1 VSDALALAQ
10 LIEDIP
16 HILVVAATHAEPGAN
31 WQWWEV
37 VTLMFS
43 GGACVQ
49 VAIRW
54 LLWLGRRQDH
64 ATEPD
69 DATANAQTDGELQT
83 ALERQTALAAAAE
96 KQVVQ
101 SRREIELL
109 RAQIAELQ
117 ASTHSLPGASRPAS
131 PDRLSSPLLGG
142 TAALSHAAS

>member
-1 VSDALALAQ
+1 MSDALALAQ

-37 VTLMFS
+37 ATLVFS

-54 LLWLGRRQDH
+54 LLWLGRRQER
-64 ATEPD
+64 AAVP
-69 DATANAQTDGELQT
+69 DATANAQTDAELHT

-96 KQVVQ
+96 KQVEQ

-109 RAQIAELQ
+109 QAQVAELQ
-117 ASTHSLPGASRPAS
+117 ASTRSLPGASRPAS

-142 TAALSHAAS
+142 AAALSHAAR